1 MDKVHELIGRFLVK
15 YAPQL
20 VVQYLRI
27 RYRRE
32 IRMAIAV
39 GAAVVVAG
47 GYAVATRKSSEL
59 AQR

>member
-20 VVQYLRI
+20 VVQYVRI

-32 IRMAIAV
+32 IRIAIAARV
-39 GAAVVVAG
+39 LFIAAG
-47 GYAVATRKSSEL
+47 GYVVATRGPSES
-59 AQR
+59 AP

>member
-1 MDKVHELIGRFLVK
+1 MDKVHELIGRSLVK

-32 IRMAIAV
+32 IRIAIAV
-39 GAAVVVAG
+39 GVLFVVAG
-47 GYAVATRKSSEL
+47 GYVVATREPPES
-59 AQR
+59 AV

>member
-20 VVQYLRI
+20 VVQYVRI

-32 IRMAIAV
+32 IRIAIAV
-39 GAAVVVAG
+39 GVLFVVAG
-47 GYAVATRKSSEL
+47 GYVVATREPPES
-59 AQR
+59 AG

>member
-20 VVQYLRI
+20 VMQYVRI

-32 IRMAIAV
+32 IRIAIAAGV
-39 GAAVVVAG
+39 LFIAAG
-47 GYAVATRKSSEL
+47 GYVVATREPSES
-59 AQR
+59 AA

>member
-20 VVQYLRI
+20 VVQYVRI

-32 IRMAIAV
+32 IRIAIAAGV
-39 GAAVVVAG
+39 LFVAAG
-47 GYAVATRKSSEL
+47 GYVVATRKPSES
-59 AQR
+59 AA